1 MAKIN
6 NDVTPPATPTALTKA
21 SQNLVITDADALQSA
36 MMATQN
42 FAEERTFWIGDPAD
56 NKVSVYFGELIG
68 PAGSVLVEPPGAKP
82 DPTTGEIKMSEI
94 PAYLFN
100 PLDPTTFEPF
110 RQRVDTVLC
119 SSMVAAACAKYDT
132 LAKSQG
138 GVAQI
143 LFRWNGTV
151 KTRKGNQL
159 NDVSVIHR
167 ILTRQV
173 R

>member
-1 MAKIN
+1 MAKTRD
-6 NDVTPPATPTALTKA
+6 NDVTPNALVK
-21 SQNLVITDADALQSA
+21 SPNLAITDADALQAA
-36 MMATQN
+36 MMGQD

-56 NKVSVYFGELIG
+56 NKVPVYFGELVG
-68 PAGSVLVEPPGAKP
+68 SAGSVLVEPPGAKP
-82 DPTTGEIKMSEI
+82 DPVTGEIKMSEI

-119 SSMVAAACAKYDT
+119 SSMVAQACAKYHT
-132 LAKSQG
+132 LAQAQG
-138 GVAQI
+138 GTAQI

-167 ILTRQV
+167 ILKRQ
-173 R
+173 